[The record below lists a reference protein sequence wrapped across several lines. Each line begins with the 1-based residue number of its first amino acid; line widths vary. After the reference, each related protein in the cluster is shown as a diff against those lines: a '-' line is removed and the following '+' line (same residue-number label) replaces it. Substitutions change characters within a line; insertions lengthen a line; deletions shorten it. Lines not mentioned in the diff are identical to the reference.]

1 MVDVCI
7 VGHVTKDLLK
17 INGREKRLL
26 GGVAYYT
33 SFALSS
39 LGTSAKVI
47 SRFSESDSEIRAEF
61 EKEGIGIT
69 NCKSVSTTEFENIYL
84 ENSDSRIQRVA
95 KRADPFQAS
104 DVTGVKARV
113 YHFGPLLRDDIPLE
127 VIQHLSGEG
136 KISLD
141 VQGYLR
147 TIEKGVVKFEWD
159 GRYEVFEYVDILKAN
174 EFEALAISGE
184 KIVEKAAERIAEY
197 GIDEIII
204 TRGRKGSVIYYR
216 NELYA
221 LPIFPAEETVDV
233 TGAGDTYMA
242 GYLCKRLNFTD
253 IREAGE
259 FAAAMASLKIA
270 HYGPFKGNEQDV
282 YRHLSCWKRKTEE
295 KR

>member
-1 MVDVCI
+1 MVDFCI

-33 SFALSS
+33 SFALRS
-39 LGTSAKVI
+39 LGAAANVI
-47 SRFSESDSEIRAEF
+47 SRFSESDGEIRAAF

-69 NCKSVSTTEFENIYL
+69 NCTSVSTTEFENIYL
-84 ENSDSRIQRVA
+84 EDTDSRIQRVA
-95 KRADPFQAS
+95 KRADPFQVS

-113 YHFGPLLRDDIPLE
+113 YHFGPLLRGDIPLE
-127 VIQHLSGEG
+127 VIQHLAGEG

-141 VQGYLR
+141 VQGHLR
-147 TIEKGVVKFEWD
+147 TIEKGTVKFGWD
-159 GRYEVFEYVDILKAN
+159 GSYEVFEYVDILKAN

-184 KIVEKAAERIAEY
+184 KAVEKAAERISEY
-197 GIDEIII
+197 GIEEIII
-204 TRGRKGSVIYYR
+204 TRGRNGSVIYYR

-221 LPIFPAEETVDV
+221 FPIFQAEDMVDV

-242 GYLCKRLNFTD
+242 GYLCKRLRFTD

-259 FAAAMASLKIA
+259 FATAMASLKIA
-270 HYGPFKGNEQDV
+270 HYGPFKGTEQDV
-282 YRHLSCWKRKTEE
+282 YRHLSRWKRKTEE
-295 KR
+295 QR

>member
-1 MVDVCI
+1 MVEFCI
-7 VGHVTKDLLK
+7 VGHVTKDLIK

-33 SFALSS
+33 SIALSS
-39 LGTSAKVI
+39 LGAAAKVI
-47 SRFSESDSEIRAEF
+47 SRFSELDGEIRATF
-61 EKEGIGIT
+61 EKEGMEIT
-69 NCKSVSTTEFENIYL
+69 NCKSVSTTEFENIYP
-84 ENSDSRIQRVA
+84 ENSDARIQRVA
-95 KRADPFQAS
+95 KRADPFQVS

-113 YHFGPLLRDDIPLE
+113 YHFGPLLRGDIPLE

-136 KISLD
+136 RISLD

-147 TIEKGVVKFEWD
+147 TIEKGAVKFEWD
-159 GRYEVFEYVDILKAN
+159 EGCEVFQYVDILKAN
-174 EFEALAISGE
+174 ELEALAISGE
-184 KIVEKAAERIAEY
+184 KVVEKAAERISQY

-216 NELYA
+216 NELHVI
-221 LPIFPAEETVDV
+221 PSFPAEEVVDI

-259 FAAAMASLKIA
+259 FAAAMASLKVA

-282 YRHLSCWKRKTEE
+282 YRHISCRKSKMEE
-295 KR
+295 